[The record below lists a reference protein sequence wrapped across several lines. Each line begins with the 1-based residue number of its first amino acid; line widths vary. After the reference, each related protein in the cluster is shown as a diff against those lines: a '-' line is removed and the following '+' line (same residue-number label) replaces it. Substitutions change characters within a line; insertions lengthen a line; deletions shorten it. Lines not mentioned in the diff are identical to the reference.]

1 MATPAQINANRANA
15 QKSTGPRSVEGK
27 SASRFNALK
36 HGIDA
41 ASVVIPGED
50 PAEYEALAADYCRD
64 LRPQSPTEIFHVDT
78 MLRADWMKRRLE
90 LVEADLYRT
99 LLAETPGS
107 SLAAAL
113 LSDSPT
119 AKLLART
126 QRQIAAF
133 ERTWHRANNE
143 LTRARAEKSVKNLD
157 DAPGSIDRYLDF
169 LSARPAPGELA
180 SFRQSAEHEVPD
192 APTAPKA
199 AKEWP
204 PIDEKTGR
212 PAYFVG

>member
-1 MATPAQINANRANA
+1 MASPAQITANRSNA

-41 ASVVIPGED
+41 ASVVIPGEN
-50 PAEYEALAADYCRD
+50 PAEYAALADNY
-64 LRPQSPTEIFHVDT
+64 LRELCPQSPTEIFHVDT

-90 LVEADLYRT
+90 IVEADLYRT
-99 LLAETPGS
+99 LLAENPES

-113 LSDSPT
+113 LSNSPA

-133 ERTWHRANNE
+133 ERTWHRANAA
-143 LTRARAEKSVKNLD
+143 LRRARTEGAKDLDDCPESSAGNLD
-157 DAPGSIDRYLDF
+157 APVPKKLPSFPQIASHSAKAPATAL
-169 LSARPAPGELA
+169 LSASSAFSAPP
-180 SFRQSAEHEVPD
+180 R
-192 APTAPKA
+192 
-199 AKEWP
+199 
-204 PIDEKTGR
+204 
-212 PAYFVG
+212 